1 MMRNDS
7 CTGMRN
13 DWWPQEHSTVIM
25 SPLMMMMMMT
35 MLVNMVMMMTMFT
48 AMVMVMINKQTKI
61 TMSPFYQM
69 WGNHDLYQ
77 DCVGPC
83 YVFNNSDEKLDCS
96 SGLCLGNK
104 TMIIW
109 GVSQKA
115 LI

>member
-1 MMRNDS
+1 MVASRALHSHDVSSDGDDDDDYGMM
-7 CTGMRN
+7 
-13 DWWPQEHSTVIM
+13 
-25 SPLMMMMMMT
+25 
-35 MLVNMVMMMTMFT
+35 
-48 AMVMVMINKQTKI
+48 MVMINKQTKI

-77 DCVGPC
+77 DRVWPC
-83 YVFNNSDEKLDCS
+83 YVFDNSDEKLDCS
-96 SGLCLGNK
+96 SGLYLGNK